1 MMQGTGCVEGFN
13 PHQDTIREP
22 SARRS
27 RGFTLVEL
35 LVVISIIALLISILL
50 PSLRQA
56 REQAK
61 LVKCM
66 AHERGMAQGAL
77 VFSADHNGRMQLVSN
92 GVGVDQA
99 DSSKSKFA
107 YSSDRELLC
116 WPAAIAKASGMSVT
130 ANWQWG
136 VRADDTTQAKDRRQY
151 MSDEFESF
159 VCPSDKVQMS
169 TTFYPRGTGTGML
182 TGTGDPKISVDDA
195 VGANTSY
202 WGKLSYGI
210 NEDIVG
216 AKIQSTGT
224 PPVGRFAKNPING
237 AIGWAKGEVSGLAGD
252 RLEGRLEQIFDPSTV
267 LLMTDAGP
275 NSESELT
282 PGSVTLTR
290 GGFANLIISAQT
302 DQPGD
307 LGRFNAYW
315 APRIPWKRHPKG
327 AVGVVFADFHAET
340 VRPTKWAN
348 STIVN
353 QQIPVE
359 YSGTVRVSPYSPGAK

>member
-1 MMQGTGCVEGFN
+1 M
-13 PHQDTIREP
+13 
-22 SARRS
+22 
-27 RGFTLVEL
+27 VEL
-35 LVVISIIALLISILL
+35 LVVVSIIALLISILL

-77 VFSADHNGRMQLVSN
+77 VFSSDFGGRMQLVTN

-99 DSSKSKFA
+99 DPGKTKFA
-107 YSSDRELLC
+107 YGSDGELLS

-136 VRADDTTQAKDRRQY
+136 VRADDTTQARARREH
-151 MSDEFESF
+151 MSQEFENF
-159 VCPSDKVQMS
+159 VCPGDKVQMS

-182 TGTGDPKISVDDA
+182 AGPGDPKISIDDA
-195 VGANTSY
+195 IGGNTSY
-202 WGKLSYGI
+202 WGRLSYGI

-216 AKIQSTGT
+216 ARIQSTGS
-224 PPVGRFAKNPING
+224 PPVSRFARNPING
-237 AIGWAKGEVSGLAGD
+237 ALGWAKGEVSGLAGD
-252 RLEGRLEQIFDPSTV
+252 RLEGRLERIFDPSTV

-275 NSESELT
+275 NSETELT
-282 PGSVTLTR
+282 PGSVSLTR

-327 AVGVVFADFHAET
+327 AVGVVYADFHADT
-340 VRPTKWAN
+340 VRPTRWAM

-359 YSGTVRVSPYSPGAK
+359 YSGNVRVSPYSTSGR